1 MSHIL
6 YFTAEW
12 CNPCQRTRPIAE
24 ELKRDGII
32 DFVFI
37 DADSEIEL
45 LEKFG
50 IRSIPTYILLEDGR
64 EVKRMNGA
72 KTRDQF
78 LEFINDQN
86 INENI

>member
-1 MSHIL
+1 MIYVL

-12 CNPCQRTRPIAE
+12 CNPCQRTRPVAE
-24 ELKRDGII
+24 ELKKDGVV
-32 DFVFI
+32 DFIFV

-50 IRSIPTYILLEDGR
+50 IKSIPTYILIEDGR

-72 KTRDQF
+72 KTRQ
-78 LEFINDQN
+78 EFMDFVDV
-86 INENI
+86 